1 MGEMDFI
8 DFGGLAEDV
17 LWGGLTGEAHR
28 GYMHRCLSLA
38 ERGWGKV
45 SPNPMVGAVLVR
57 DGEVLAEGWHD
68 VFGGAHA
75 ERMLFEGLELGGG
88 VESGGGSGLGGE
100 LELGAE
106 LELGGELESGGGME
120 LSGELELRG
129 QKEDFSDC
137 ILYVSLEPC
146 AHFGKTPPC
155 ANLILEKG
163 VGKVVVGVLDPNPLV
178 SGKGVGLL
186 RAAGVE
192 VLVGVLENECRQLN
206 WAFWVN
212 QVIGRTAVVAK
223 WAETADGF
231 TGRIAEESSLLS
243 PTNPILSSEIE
254 LLQNDRL
261 LISGEESGRWV
272 HHLRSGMDAILV
284 GVNTWNSD
292 QPKLNVRG
300 LEVTKQPIRIVLDRR
315 LRGEYN
321 AESVDRSEAP
331 LWVIYDLN
339 LLDREEMMGVRE
351 SEFQSLSESLGTEKL
366 VGWGLELS
374 EWESSANDIA
384 VNHTVERILQWL
396 YEAHGLGVILVEGGA
411 SILLSFLDA
420 DCADEI
426 HILRNSQMHLG
437 LGIESPNLDR
447 SKLIRDQDLGADE
460 HWVWHRN
467 FGVTGIETKE
477 GLNSEFGILGK
488 EEGDRAE

>member
-17 LWGGLTGEAHR
+17 LWGGLTKDAHR
-28 GYMHRCLSLA
+28 GYMRRCLSLA
-38 ERGWGKV
+38 ERGWGRV

-57 DGEVLAEGWHD
+57 DGVVLAEGWHD

-75 ERMLFEGLELGGG
+75 ERMLFEGL
-88 VESGGGSGLGGE
+88 VAS
-100 LELGAE
+100 
-106 LELGGELESGGGME
+106 
-120 LSGELELRG
+120 
-129 QKEDFSDC
+129 DFSDC

-163 VGKVVVGVLDPNPLV
+163 VGRVVVGVLDPNPLV
-178 SGKGVGLL
+178 SGKGVEIL
-186 RAAGVE
+186 RAAGVD
-192 VLVGVLENECRQLN
+192 VLVGVLEDECRGLN
-206 WAFWVN
+206 RMFWVN
-212 QVIGRTAVVAK
+212 QVLGRTAVVAK

-231 TGRIAEESSLLS
+231 MGLVGDERV
-243 PTNPILSSEIE
+243 
-254 LLQNDRL
+254 

-272 HHLRSGMDAILV
+272 HRLRSGMEAIFV
-284 GVNTWNSD
+284 GVNTWNID

-315 LRGEYN
+315 LRGEYS
-321 AESVDRSEAP
+321 AEAVDRSEAP

-339 LLDREEMMGVRE
+339 FLESDEAMGVRE
-351 SEFQSLSESLGTEKL
+351 LQFQLLSEASGSEKL

-374 EWESSANDIA
+374 ELESSNAHGDSPN
-384 VNHTVERILQWL
+384 TVDRILQWL

-411 SILLSFLDA
+411 SILQSFLDA
-420 DCADEI
+420 DCVDDI

-437 LGIESPNLDR
+437 SGVMSPNLDR
-447 SKLIRDQDLGADE
+447 GMLNRDADFGSDE
-460 HWVWHRN
+460 HWVWRRD
-467 FGVTGIETKE
+467 FGGIGIETKE

-488 EEGDRAE
+488 VEGDRAE

>member
-1 MGEMDFI
+1 MGEMEFSDFI
-8 DFGGLAEDV
+8 NFGGLAEDA
-17 LWGGLTGEAHR
+17 LWGGLTKDAHR
-28 GYMHRCLSLA
+28 KYMSRCLELA

-57 DGEVLAEGWHD
+57 DGVVVAEGWHD

-75 ERMLFEGLELGGG
+75 ERMLFEGLELVGG

-100 LELGAE
+100 LG
-106 LELGGELESGGGME
+106 LGG
-120 LSGELELRG
+120 
-129 QKEDFSDC
+129 QNEDFSDC

-163 VGKVVVGVLDPNPLV
+163 VGKVVVGVLDPNPKV

-186 RAAGVE
+186 RDAGVD
-192 VLVGVLENECRQLN
+192 VLVGVLEDECRQLN

-223 WAETADGF
+223 WAETGDGF
-231 TGRIAEESSLLS
+231 MGLGLVNEEVSGGTENQIISHEARQS
-243 PTNPILSSEIE
+243 
-254 LLQNDRL
+254 QNERV

-284 GVNTWNSD
+284 GVNTWNFD
-292 QPKLNVRG
+292 KPKLNVRG
-300 LEVTKQPIRIVLDRR
+300 LEVTKQPIRIVLDRG
-315 LRGEYN
+315 LRGEYS
-321 AESVDRSEAP
+321 AEAVDRSEAP

-339 LLDREEMMGVRE
+339 FLESDEEMGVRE
-351 SEFQSLSESLGTEKL
+351 LQFHSLSEASGSEKL

-374 EWESSANDIA
+374 ELESSNAHGDSPN
-384 VNHTVERILQWL
+384 TVDRILQWL

-411 SILLSFLDA
+411 SILQSFLDA
-420 DCADEI
+420 DCVDDI

-437 LGIESPNLDR
+437 SGVMSPNLDR
-447 SKLIRDQDLGADE
+447 GMLIRDADFGSDE
-460 HWVWHRN
+460 HWVWRRD
-467 FGVTGIETKE
+467 FGGIGIETKE

-488 EEGDRAE
+488 VEGDRAE

>member
-8 DFGGLAEDV
+8 DFGDLAGDV

-28 GYMHRCLSLA
+28 GNMSRCLSLA
-38 ERGWGKV
+38 ERGRGRV

-57 DGEVLAEGWHD
+57 DGLVVAEGWHAY
-68 VFGGAHA
+68 FGGAHA
-75 ERMLFEGLELGGG
+75 ERMLFEGL
-88 VESGGGSGLGGE
+88 
-100 LELGAE
+100 GA
-106 LELGGELESGGGME
+106 G
-120 LSGELELRG
+120 
-129 QKEDFSDC
+129 DFSDC

-155 ANLILEKG
+155 AHLILEKG
-163 VGKVVVGVLDPNPLV
+163 VGRVVVGVLDPNPKV
-178 SGKGVGLL
+178 SGKGVEIL

-192 VLVGVLENECRQLN
+192 VLVGVLEEECRQLN

-223 WAETADGF
+223 WAETADGYL
-231 TGRIAEESSLLS
+231 GLVKDERV
-243 PTNPILSSEIE
+243 
-254 LLQNDRL
+254 

-284 GVNTWNSD
+284 GVNTWNLD
-292 QPKLNVRG
+292 KPKLNVRG

-315 LRGEYN
+315 LRGEYS
-321 AESVDRSEAP
+321 AEAVDRSEAP
-331 LWVIYDLN
+331 LWVIDDLN
-339 LLDREEMMGVRE
+339 FLESDEAMGVRE
-351 SEFQSLSESLGTEKL
+351 LQFQSLSEASGSDKL

-374 EWESSANDIA
+374 ELESSNAHGDSPN
-384 VNHTVERILQWL
+384 TVDRILQWL

-411 SILLSFLDA
+411 SILQSFLDA
-420 DCADEI
+420 DCVDDI

-437 LGIESPNLDR
+437 SGIESPKLDR
-447 SKLIRDQDLGADE
+447 SMLIRGHDLGADE

-467 FGVTGIETKE
+467 FGVTGIKTV
-477 GLNSEFGILGK
+477 
-488 EEGDRAE
+488 EGDRAE